1 MLYYICKRDAES
13 AKVRYAMT
21 ATETRKMKGLK
32 VIKKYVKIEDKE
44 FMLIRFDANSDN
56 LRKYYGDKIYG
67 LIDYEFISKLNSKYG
82 HMTRPLRYG
91 EMAIADTPAN
101 AIDRMRKNL
110 ICRKWRKEHPEA
122 TDQEWMMYVVKVHTE
137 G

>member
-1 MLYYICKRDAES
+1 
-13 AKVRYAMT
+13 MT
-21 ATETRKMKGLK
+21 GTETRKMEGLK
-32 VIKKYVKIEDKE
+32 VITKYVKIEDKE

-67 LIDYEFISKLNSKYG
+67 LIDYEFIGKDG
-82 HMTRPLRYG
+82 RMTRPLMYG

-101 AIDRMRKNL
+101 AIDRMRKDL

-122 TDQEWMMYVVKVHTE
+122 TEQEWMMYVIKVHNE
-137 G
+137 D

>member
-1 MLYYICKRDAES
+1 
-13 AKVRYAMT
+13 MT
-21 ATETRKMKGLK
+21 ATETRKMEGLK
-32 VIKKYVKIEDKE
+32 VITKYVKIEDKE
-44 FMLIRFDANSDN
+44 LMLIRFDANSDN

-67 LIDYEFISKLNSKYG
+67 LIDYEFISKGGRIRQL
-82 HMTRPLRYG
+82 MYG

-122 TDQEWMMYVVKVHTE
+122 TEQEWMMYVVKVHNE
-137 G
+137 D